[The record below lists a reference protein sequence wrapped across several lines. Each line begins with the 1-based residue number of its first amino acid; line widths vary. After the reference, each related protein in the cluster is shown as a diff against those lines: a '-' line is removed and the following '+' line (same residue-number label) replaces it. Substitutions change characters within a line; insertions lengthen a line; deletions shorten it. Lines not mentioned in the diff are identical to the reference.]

1 MIFGFNTDVRHGETL
16 YHVQSEAR
24 GGVHV
29 LETQVF
35 VRGQCIAKRTQSYAD
50 QVDRPDFSEAEM
62 QEMLKGQHK
71 LVVDTIRQ
79 GRVSELV
86 ESSGS

>member
-1 MIFGFNTDVRHGETL
+1 MIFGFNTDVRHGDTL

-24 GGVHV
+24 GGVHI

-35 VRGQCIAKRTQSYAD
+35 VRGRCIAKRTQSYAERVS
-50 QVDRPDFSEAEM
+50 QPDFSEANM

-79 GRVSELV
+79 GRVNELV
-86 ESSGS
+86 E